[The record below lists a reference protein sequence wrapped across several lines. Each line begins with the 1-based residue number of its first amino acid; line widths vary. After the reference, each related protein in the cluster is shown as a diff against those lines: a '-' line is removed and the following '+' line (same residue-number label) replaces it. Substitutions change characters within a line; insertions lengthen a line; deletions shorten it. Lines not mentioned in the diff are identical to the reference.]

1 MFTELAEV
9 DPSDPDYREE
19 TAYTL
24 LSNETSDSMITT
36 PLVPEREAKKIPP
49 YIPGAAIALFMICMV
64 CAFMTLILILII
76 KKLQMKRK
84 ANVSNRLQN
93 VYSADP
99 TSPVYG
105 IIQGNVH
112 CANVNKVKNGT
123 ESDILN
129 LVIDKNEHTSSL
141 AIDNNGDSVPQYRTV
156 VDEATLEIAASESF
170 NLNNLHYENIL
181 QSHQLQHLHDTDHDT
196 DHDHPNHLQ
205 HAQPVSAS
213 SSISS
218 YNDDF
223 VYPNF

>member
-49 YIPGAAIALFMICMV
+49 YIPGAAIGLFMICMV
-64 CAFMTLILILII
+64 CAFTTLILILII

-99 TSPVYG
+99 TSPVYE

-141 AIDNNGDSVPQYRTV
+141 AIDNNRDSDSQYRTA

-196 DHDHPNHLQ
+196 DHDHPNHPQ
-205 HAQPVSAS
+205 HAQPASAS